1 MAEERGC
8 QPRNNG
14 KLLEDV
20 KKSDMV
26 MFSF

>member
-1 MAEERGC
+1 MAEELGC

-20 KKSDMV
+20 KKNDMV